1 MKCNKNHFAIMLHK
15 PFSRLSMLSNKNKGN
30 QSSSCHFN
38 IFVLQS
44 QGFSKH
50 IKKAENYPNT
60 ETFME
65 TENGFIFQVYS
76 DVPVRLAGV
85 FTGQL
90 VKLLFYRKKLLASRD
105 CERGRPT
112 GCGAGKTR
120 EGKFSQRAAAAVI
133 T

>member
-1 MKCNKNHFAIMLHK
+1 MKRNKTTLQLCFTNHSVIFQYSVTRTREIKAAAVILISL
-15 PFSRLSMLSNKNKGN
+15 FSRVKDF
-30 QSSSCHFN
+30 QST
-38 IFVLQS
+38 L
-44 QGFSKH
+44 
-50 IKKAENYPNT
+50 KKAENYPNT

-76 DVPVRLAGV
+76 DMPGWLAGV

-90 VKLLFYRKKLLASRD
+90 VKLPFYRKKLLASRD
-105 CERGRPT
+105 CERGWPT